1 VEEKIVFSHVGFA
14 YPGGDEVFS
23 DLSFEIPAGKITA
36 ITGPSGAGKSTVA
49 DLLLGLIEPQA
60 GEILVDGRRL
70 GPGEQRA
77 WRGQVAYVP
86 QEVMLIYGSV
96 FDNLRIAAPG
106 ADEGEMWAA
115 LRAANALDFVAAL
128 PDGGHTLIGER
139 GARLSGGQR
148 QRVALARA
156 LLRKPDLLVLDEA
169 LNALDRENETA
180 VLTALRG
187 LRGEMMVV
195 LITHQAESLRIADG
209 VLELG
214 RLGCGV

>member
-1 VEEKIVFSHVGFA
+1 
-14 YPGGDEVFS
+14 
-23 DLSFEIPAGKITA
+23 
-36 ITGPSGAGKSTVA
+36 VA

-70 GPGEQRA
+70 GPGERRA

-86 QEVMLIYGSV
+86 QEVMLVYGSV

-115 LRAANALDFVAAL
+115 LRAANVADVVAAL
-128 PDGGHTLIGER
+128 PEGGHTLIGER
-139 GARLSGGQR
+139 GARLSGGER

-195 LITHQAESLRIADG
+195 LITHQEESLRIADE
-209 VLELG
+209 VLRFGNGNLISSERFDIRREKL
-214 RLGCGV
+214 